1 MPAPGQVL
9 MSKSKN
15 YFALVEPTGDFSIY
29 VSSHFC
35 KENKIWSTKT
45 EGKGQ
50 PPYQLGVQNDG
61 DVVLYDGKM
70 TPLWKLPIGGYSFTI
85 TQTRKSRKGPICSI
99 HG

>member
-1 MPAPGQVL
+1 

-15 YFALVEPTGDFSIY
+15 YFAVVEATGDFSIY

-61 DVVLYDGKM
+61 DIVLYDGKM
-70 TPLWKLPIGGYSFTI
+70 TPLWKLPLAPEHPNVI
-85 TQTRKSRKGPICSI
+85 QACQQRKGSLCPI
-99 HG
+99 HGR